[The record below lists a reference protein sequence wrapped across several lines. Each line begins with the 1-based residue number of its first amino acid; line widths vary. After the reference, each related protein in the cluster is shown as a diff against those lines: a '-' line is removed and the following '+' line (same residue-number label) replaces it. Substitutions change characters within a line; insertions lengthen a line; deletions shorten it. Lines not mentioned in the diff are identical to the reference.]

1 MNRRVFSEDEKSR
14 GRMMENETI
23 LLMETRSRRAMPSK
37 VLDISK
43 QFFKVG
49 RINRI
54 KTNLYTQQTHIC
66 SQYNL
71 ALISPILDKNTF
83 KQPV

>member
-1 MNRRVFSEDEKSR
+1 MNRLVFSEDEKSR

-23 LLMETRSRRAMPSK
+23 LLMETRSRRATPSK
-37 VLDISK
+37 MLDTSK

-49 RINRI
+49 RINRNKANI
-54 KTNLYTQQTHIC
+54 YTQHTHIC

-71 ALISPILDKNTF
+71 VLISPILDKYTF
-83 KQPV
+83 KHPM